1 MKVAL
6 VIVALLIATVTQA
19 QAFKPEKVENGA
31 LCTICTFVTNVIEEY
46 LQNNATEAKIEQL
59 LGKVCN
65 LFGGFQSECMD
76 FVTTETPAIIQL
88 LLNKE
93 SPQTICTQLH
103 ACTSKFA
110 EKPKVAEVQPEQG
123 GALCSICQ
131 VVISTVESYLA
142 SNATETQIINGL
154 ENLCNSLPGSISA
167 TCDAIVEQYAPL
179 AIQWLNNNEPPQ
191 VFCTQVGLCSSARPC
206 PKTVK
211 AVKPVKPVQ
220 PKPQQG
226 GQLCGV
232 CELVIASVEQYM
244 QQNATEAQI
253 IAFLE
258 NVCNALP
265 GGVGSIC
272 SAVVDQY
279 VPLMIQWLVTNESPS
294 VFCTQV
300 GLCSSETTEPKML
313 PLTRAIARPLT
324 RLTRPLKH

>member
-6 VIVALLIATVTQA
+6 VIVALLVASVAQA

-31 LCTICTFVTNVIEEY
+31 LCTICTFVTNVVEEY

-103 ACTSKFA
+103 ACSSKFA
-110 EKPKVAEVQPEQG
+110 EKPKIVEPEQS

-142 SNATETQIINGL
+142 SNATEQQIVAGL
-154 ENLCNSLPGSISA
+154 ENFCNALPGSISA
-167 TCDAIVEQYAPL
+167 TCDAIVEQYTPL
-179 AIQWLNNNEPPQ
+179 AIQWLVNNEPAST
-191 VFCTQVGLCSSARPC
+191 FCSQIGLCSSARPC
-206 PKTVK
+206 PK
-211 AVKPVKPVQ
+211 AIKPAKPEQ
-220 PKPQQG
+220 PKPEQG
-226 GQLCGV
+226 GQLCGI
-232 CELVIASVEQYM
+232 CELAISSVEQYM

-258 NVCNALP
+258 NVCNSLP

-272 SAVVDQY
+272 DAVVDQY
-279 VPLMIQWLVTNESPS
+279 VPLMIQWLAQNEPPQ
-294 VFCTQV
+294 VFCTQI
-300 GLCSSETTEPKML
+300 GLCSSETPKML
-313 PLTRAIARPLT
+313 PLRRANARPLT
-324 RLTRPLKH
+324 RLTRANKH